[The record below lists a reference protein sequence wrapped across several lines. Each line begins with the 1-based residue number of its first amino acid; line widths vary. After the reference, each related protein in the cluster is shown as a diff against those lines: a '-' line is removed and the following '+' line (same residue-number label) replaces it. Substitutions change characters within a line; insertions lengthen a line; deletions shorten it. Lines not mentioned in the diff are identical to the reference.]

1 MRCNMENIDE
11 KIEQLNLDILQKLKQ
26 LKVLLKE
33 KNEIMARYKDASS
46 TEKILIEKEMIESK
60 QKFEMLSKEVD
71 DLTAEIEKLKKI

>member
-1 MRCNMENIDE
+1 MEKIDE
-11 KIEQLNLDILQKLKQ
+11 KIEQLNLAILQKLKQ

-33 KNEIMARYKDASS
+33 KNEIMARYKVASS

-71 DLTAEIEKLKKI
+71 ELTAEIEKLKKI

>member
-1 MRCNMENIDE
+1 MEKIDE
-11 KIEQLNLDILQKLKQ
+11 KIEQLNLAILQKLKQ

>member
-1 MRCNMENIDE
+1 MENIDE
-11 KIEQLNLDILQKLKQ
+11 KIERLNLDILQKLKQ

-33 KNEIMARYKDASS
+33 KNEIMARYKVASS

-71 DLTAEIEKLKKI
+71 NLTAEIEKLKKI

>member
-1 MRCNMENIDE
+1 MENIDE

-33 KNEIMARYKDASS
+33 KNEIMARYKVASS

-71 DLTAEIEKLKKI
+71 ELTAEIEKLKKI

>member
-1 MRCNMENIDE
+1 MENIDE
-11 KIEQLNLDILQKLKQ
+11 KIERLNLDILQKLKQ

-33 KNEIMARYKDASS
+33 KNEIMARYKVASS

-71 DLTAEIEKLKKI
+71 DLSAEIQKLKKD

>member
-1 MRCNMENIDE
+1 MENIDE

>member
-1 MRCNMENIDE
+1 MENIDE
-11 KIEQLNLDILQKLKQ
+11 KIEQLNLAILQKLKQ

-33 KNEIMARYKDASS
+33 KNEIMARYKVASS

-71 DLTAEIEKLKKI
+71 DLSAEIQKLKKD

>member
-1 MRCNMENIDE
+1 MENIDE
-11 KIEQLNLDILQKLKQ
+11 KIERLNLDILQKLKQ